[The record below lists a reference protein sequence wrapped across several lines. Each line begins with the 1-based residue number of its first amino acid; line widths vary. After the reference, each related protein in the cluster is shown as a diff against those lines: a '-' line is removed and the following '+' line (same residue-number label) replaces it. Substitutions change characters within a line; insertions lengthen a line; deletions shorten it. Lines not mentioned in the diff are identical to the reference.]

1 MRRGPI
7 VIDIVHREVTLTVD
21 SSYGA
26 PLPPLLISM
35 NLRGA
40 SACCYLT
47 HPEALDL
54 RDALDELATQQI
66 ALAA

>member
-1 MRRGPI
+1 MRRGPVI
-7 VIDIVHREVTLTVD
+7 IDIAHRDVTLTVD
-21 SSYGA
+21 SSDYA
-26 PLPPLLISM
+26 LLPPLLISM

-47 HPEALDL
+47 HSEALDL
-54 RDALDELATQQI
+54 RDALDEFATQQI